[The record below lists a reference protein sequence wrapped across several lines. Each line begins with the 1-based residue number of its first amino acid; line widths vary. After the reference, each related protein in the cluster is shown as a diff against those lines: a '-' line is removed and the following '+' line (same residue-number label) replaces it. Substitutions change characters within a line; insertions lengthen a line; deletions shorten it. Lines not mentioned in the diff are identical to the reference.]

1 MFGMG
6 GQELLIVLVVV
17 LILFGGK
24 KIPELMRGVGKGLGE
39 FRKGVDDAKVTA
51 RRALEEDEES
61 EYDKSE
67 REASEQRERLARTE
81 KTESV
86 NQR

>member
-6 GQELLIVLVVV
+6 GQELLIVFVVVV
-17 LILFGGK
+17 LLFGGK

-51 RRALEEDEES
+51 RRALEEDEET
-61 EYDKSE
+61 EYERNE
-67 REASEQRERLARTE
+67 REAREQRERLARTE
-81 KTESV
+81 KNETI
-86 NQR
+86 NH

>member
-6 GQELLIVLVVV
+6 GQELLIVFVVVV
-17 LILFGGK
+17 LLFGGK

-51 RRALEEDEES
+51 KRALEEDEES
-61 EYDKSE
+61 EYERNE
-67 REASEQRERLARTE
+67 REAREQRERLARTE
-81 KTESV
+81 KNETISH
-86 NQR
+86 